1 MYILKYG
8 EHLARMRNI
17 VANDGCC
24 FFFISHKKRK
34 KNFQTIFTSMFICL
48 TLYNFC
54 HILTYRTLRSRAQLP
69 IAVVNCNELFNVLF
83 AQLAQHLSKIMS
95 GINAA

>member
-17 VANDGCC
+17 VANDGC
-24 FFFISHKKRK
+24 FFFHLSQEKKK
-34 KNFQTIFTSMFICL
+34 VFQTIFTSMFICL